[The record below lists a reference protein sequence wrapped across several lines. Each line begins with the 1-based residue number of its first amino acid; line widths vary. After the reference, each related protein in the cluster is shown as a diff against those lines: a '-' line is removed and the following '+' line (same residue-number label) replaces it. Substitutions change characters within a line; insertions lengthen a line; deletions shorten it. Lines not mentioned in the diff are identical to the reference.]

1 MLDGNIGVAIGSS
14 AVTAICGVIGLW
26 IRARFQRTKIEPD
39 PLNVNKTEK
48 YITRGECKNYRCALE
63 KRIDEFGPALERIFK
78 KLNENDQKSEAR
90 STQLHRRLDPIIE
103 KTAAHQEAISLIKG
117 VIIGEKSDQ
126 GLGVRS

>member
-1 MLDGNIGVAIGSS
+1 MTENIGMLISTSGLSILGTLIG
-14 AVTAICGVIGLW
+14 VW
-26 IRARFQRTKIEPD
+26 IKARYSRTKIEPD

-63 KRIDEFGPALERIFK
+63 KRIDEFAPALERIFK

-117 VIIGEKSDQ
+117 VIIGEKK
-126 GLGVRS
+126 

>member
-26 IRARFQRTKIEPD
+26 IKARFSRTKIEPS
-39 PLNVNKTEK
+39 PLPIDKQEK

-103 KTAAHQEAISLIKG
+103 KTAAHQEAISLIKSSFVG
-117 VIIGEKSDQ
+117 GKK
-126 GLGVRS
+126 

>member
-1 MLDGNIGVAIGSS
+1 MAENTGMIISAAGLSSLCTLAGV
-14 AVTAICGVIGLW
+14 W
-26 IRARFQRTKIEPD
+26 IKARFQRTKIEPD

-103 KTAAHQEAISLIKG
+103 KTAAHQEAISLIKSSFVG
-117 VIIGEKSDQ
+117 GKK
-126 GLGVRS
+126 

>member
-1 MLDGNIGVAIGSS
+1 MAENTGMIISAAGLSSLCTLAGV
-14 AVTAICGVIGLW
+14 W
-26 IRARFQRTKIEPD
+26 IKARFSRTKIEPS
-39 PLNVNKTEK
+39 PLPIDKQEK

-117 VIIGEKSDQ
+117 VIIGEKK
-126 GLGVRS
+126 